1 MNDLASAIA
10 ATNALVDY
18 ITDGATPSTNPSM
31 PVNQALATL
40 ANAAMGLAKLAP
52 SRDMA
57 GLNAAAKGLHSNL
70 MDLIH
75 AAKMAANQNEED
87 VSLLD
92 GVKALSDALAALYQV
107 KISIFVVFFFFFLD
121 SIFTFFG
128 ARRLPM

>member
-92 GVKALSDALAALYQV
+92 GVKALSEALAALYQV
-107 KISIFVVFFFFFLD
+107 KISIFVSCFVLFL
-121 SIFTFFG
+121 
-128 ARRLPM
+128 LV